1 MRVWALYCFHSLINE
16 YPNLSVGA
24 DCVGGQL
31 HGVTERVPLQWQ
43 SSSVDS
49 CTESLKECPSVAE
62 FVGGQLHGVTERVP
76 LQWQSLEEGAES
88 DARCVL
94 ALNS

>member
-43 SSSVDS
+43 S
-49 CTESLKECPSVAE
+49 
-62 FVGGQLHGVTERVP
+62 
-76 LQWQSLEEGAES
+76 LEEGAGK
-88 DARCVL
+88 RCSLCACSQFLVKKGCP
-94 ALNS
+94 S